1 MAGVQEKKNRTKALG
16 NFTRQFNGFQTLLA
30 ESAPSVLVDPQYE
43 KFKDAWEKLETAH
56 DEFLA
61 ETDIEEIETHKD
73 GITYLDEPST
83 RYQTIMKQYS
93 TYLKNCANNEQEH
106 TRQKVEDD
114 RKAEEESRKAED
126 QSRKIREEE
135 RIAAE
140 DAIRHKESQEKFNA
154 EKAELE
160 TAIGAFSRMTVKVKE
175 SLSAENISEFN
186 KRSEWK
192 KVDSEFSSLKSN
204 LIRVTGLAQGQD
216 VSETNKLFEDQAEVA
231 FADMQ
236 KWIFTQDIDLS
247 LPLTSSGSS
256 GGVKSSTK
264 KESVQLPKFSGCEK
278 TSCFLT
284 YPTWRK
290 QWDNLI
296 REYEP
301 HYRSPMLLQHVD
313 EEAKKKFVGYDDDY
327 EKAMERLEKFYGNP
341 QKVISCVMKE
351 VNSQKPIAD
360 GDYKVLVSY
369 TSTLEENYN
378 RLNSISL
385 EHELSNTSTMNN
397 ILKKFP
403 RLVSEEWCKHLSKQS
418 ESVQLRPFPEFM
430 VWLISQKDT
439 WERMSAIDSVAKKGG
454 AGAYF
459 VQGGG
464 TDDRPPGKS

>member
-140 DAIRHKESQEKFNA
+140 EALRHKESQEKFNA

-175 SLSAENISEFN
+175 SLSAENISDLN
-186 KRSEWK
+186 KRSVWK

-216 VSETNKLFEDQAEVA
+216 VSGTN
-231 FADMQ
+231 
-236 KWIFTQDIDLS
+236 
-247 LPLTSSGSS
+247 
-256 GGVKSSTK
+256 
-264 KESVQLPKFSGCEK
+264 
-278 TSCFLT
+278 
-284 YPTWRK
+284 
-290 QWDNLI
+290 
-296 REYEP
+296 
-301 HYRSPMLLQHVD
+301 
-313 EEAKKKFVGYDDDY
+313 
-327 EKAMERLEKFYGNP
+327 
-341 QKVISCVMKE
+341 
-351 VNSQKPIAD
+351 
-360 GDYKVLVSY
+360 
-369 TSTLEENYN
+369 
-378 RLNSISL
+378 
-385 EHELSNTSTMNN
+385 
-397 ILKKFP
+397 
-403 RLVSEEWCKHLSKQS
+403 
-418 ESVQLRPFPEFM
+418 
-430 VWLISQKDT
+430 
-439 WERMSAIDSVAKKGG
+439 
-454 AGAYF
+454 
-459 VQGGG
+459 
-464 TDDRPPGKS
+464 